1 VTRNRLPGHAAGV
14 TVPVLTPRP
23 VAASLDEL
31 LARATDRRPFRH
43 SDSKSG
49 SPFERVVVDGEPHVL
64 KHVHVDGD
72 WTMRFSGDVGCH
84 PVQVWA
90 AGLMDVLPDRIDH
103 GVVGVTGGL
112 GRNGWGGAILMRD
125 LSADLVPAG
134 DEPLSLRRHLTYLA
148 DLAALSVRMLGWHD
162 DVGLM
167 PLVNRW
173 TWFNRACLEVEAERG
188 WPEPVPRMA
197 YHGWARFAE
206 RVPRAVAD
214 VVDELRRD
222 PSPLVT
228 AALDTPTT
236 FAHGDWKLGNVGTA
250 ADGRTVLIDW
260 TYPGEAP
267 PCYELAWYLSINQ
280 ARLPHSKEDAIEAF
294 RSALERHG
302 VETTHWFER
311 QLGIC
316 LLGNMVIFG
325 WEKALGDDAE
335 LGWWCD
341 RVGEGAAIL

>member
-1 VTRNRLPGHAAGV
+1 MLATVP
-14 TVPVLTPRP
+14 VPVLTPRP
-23 VAASLDEL
+23 VANSVDEL
-31 LARATDRRPFRH
+31 LADASDRRPFRH

-49 SPFERVVVDGEPHVL
+49 SNFEQIVIDGETFVL
-64 KHVHVDGD
+64 KHVHVDRD

-103 GVVGVTGGL
+103 GVVAVAGGL

-148 DLAALSVRMLGWHD
+148 DLAALSARMLGWHD

-188 WPEPVPRMA
+188 WPEPVPQMA
-197 YHGWARFAE
+197 FHGWARFAE
-206 RVPRAVAD
+206 RAPRAVAD

-236 FAHGDWKLGNVGTA
+236 FAHGDWKLGNIGTA

-267 PCYELAWYLSINQ
+267 PCYELAWYLSINR

-302 VETTHWFER
+302 VETTNWFER

-341 RVGEGAAIL
+341 RVSEGAAIL